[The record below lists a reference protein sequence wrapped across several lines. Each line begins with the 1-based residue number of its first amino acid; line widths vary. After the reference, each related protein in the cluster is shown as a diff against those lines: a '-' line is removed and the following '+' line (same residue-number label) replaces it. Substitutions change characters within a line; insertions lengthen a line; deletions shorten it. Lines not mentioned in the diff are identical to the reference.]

1 MSLVSIDLKFHGHAC
16 LTEPASPSTVVEEGA
31 AMALEGGRVTWVV
44 VAKVCVTTMVSV
56 LRLEPVEMVE
66 VKVR

>member
-1 MSLVSIDLKFHGHAC
+1 
-16 LTEPASPSTVVEEGA
+16 
-31 AMALEGGRVTWVV
+31 MALEGGRVTWVV